1 MQLWNMRLGI
11 DFGTTRIVAAVADRG
26 NYPLVSFDSG
36 EATYEWLPPLV
47 AINRRERRYG
57 WKAWRMQ
64 AEPGWT
70 IVRSLK
76 RFLEDAG
83 PNTLLDVGTA
93 QILLTELLTGLAREL
108 RQTLLAEY
116 GHAEPFEIMLGV
128 PANANSNQRFLTV
141 EAFRLAGFSVLG
153 LLNEPSAASIEFGH
167 RQKIEGRVLV
177 YDLGGG
183 TFDVS
188 LVEMNAKSHR
198 VLATEGIP
206 NLGGDDF
213 DRILAEMA
221 VGEAKLAELGPA
233 ALFRLEEEC
242 RRQKEALHPNTRR
255 ILLDLDGVEEGPG
268 QSLTQAAIPIADY
281 YKQCQPLVARTVEAA
296 VRVAAEGDIDALYV
310 TGGASDLPLVPRMLR
325 EEFGRKVKRS
335 EYTRSATAIGLAIQA
350 DATSGYTLWEV
361 FTRNFGVWRE
371 EDDGRRLSFDVI
383 FPQGTRLPTAGSPP
397 LSTTRTY
404 RPAHNI
410 GHFRYLEA
418 SHVESGKPTG
428 DLTVWDEILFPFDPA
443 LAESRSLENA
453 PVERSAAAAI
463 QQIEEKYSCDSTGR
477 VTVSIR
483 NAASHY
489 GREYPLSRW
498 SGKSPVVKP
507 SARKRVRKT

>member
-1 MQLWNMRLGI
+1 MRLGI

-36 EATYEWLPPLV
+36 DATYEWLPPLV
-47 AINRRERRYG
+47 AINGAERRYG

-64 AEPGWT
+64 TEPRWT

-76 RFLEDAG
+76 RYLDDAG
-83 PNTLLDVGTA
+83 PSTLLDIGSTQVP
-93 QILLTELLTGLAREL
+93 LLELLTGLAREL
-108 RQTLLAEY
+108 RQTLIAEY
-116 GHAEPFEIMLGV
+116 GNTETFEIMLGV
-128 PANANSNQRFLTV
+128 PAHANSNQRFLTV

-188 LVEMNAKSHR
+188 LVEMSSKSHR
-198 VLATEGIP
+198 VVATEGIS

-221 VGEAKLAELGPA
+221 VGEAKLAALNPA

-255 ILLDLDGVEEGPG
+255 ILLDLDPVEEGWG
-268 QSLTQAAIPIADY
+268 QTAIPIAGY
-281 YKQCQPLVARTVEAA
+281 YAQCQPLVARTVEAA
-296 VRVAAEGDIDALYV
+296 TRVAAQGDIDALYV

-371 EDDGRRLSFDVI
+371 EDEGRRMILDVI
-383 FPQGTRLPTAGSPP
+383 FPQGTRLPAAGAPP
-397 LSTTRTY
+397 LVTTRTY
-404 RPAHNI
+404 RPAHNV

-418 SHVESGKPTG
+418 SQVEGGQPSG

-443 LAESRSLENA
+443 LTESLNLDSA

-483 NAASHY
+483 NASSHY
-489 GREYPLSRW
+489 SREYPLSRW
-498 SGKSPVVKP
+498 SGKAPVVKP
-507 SARKRVRKT
+507 SGRKRARKASL